1 MTRIAFALL
10 FVLAACKSS
19 EKSNGT
25 PSTPPTPSAAPAPA
39 GDPAAKEEAAAAQPE
54 VKDEAP
60 DPANLLKP
68 DAPVQKGWSEG
79 GPGEV
84 VWKVE
89 GASTV
94 TLKAEVGK
102 PEGTLFAVYQGK
114 QQHVTNF
121 PCDVA
126 QAGSQ
131 GSFALTPD
139 GKVLFRASNGTA
151 GKKPAAAAAFLLEWK
166 PDKGTVFV
174 AKSWQGRAA
183 DEPPAW
189 AKI

>member
-1 MTRIAFALL
+1 MRETAIAS
-10 FVLAACKSS
+10 VLGIVLMLPACKSS
-19 EKSNGT
+19 EKSSSA
-25 PSTPPTPSAAPAPA
+25 PSPSAAPAPA
-39 GDPAAKEEAAAAQPE
+39 AEEAKEEPAAVPD

-60 DPANLLKP
+60 DPANLLKAG
-68 DAPVQKGWSEG
+68 APVEKGWSDG

-89 GASTV
+89 GASPV

-102 PEGTLFAVYQGK
+102 PEGMLLAVYQGK

-126 QAGSQ
+126 TAGSQ
-131 GSFALTPD
+131 GSFALTPE
-139 GKVLFRASNGTA
+139 GKVLFRAANGPA
-151 GKKPAAAAAFLLEWK
+151 GKKPAVAAVFLLEWK
-166 PDKGTVFV
+166 ADKGTVSV
-174 AKSWQGRAA
+174 AKSWQGRAD

-189 AKI
+189 SKI

>member
-10 FVLAACKSS
+10 FVVAGCKSS
-19 EKSNGT
+19 AKSS
-25 PSTPPTPSAAPAPA
+25 PSPTPTAAPAA
-39 GDPAAKEEAAAAQPE
+39 EEAKEEAAAAKPE

-60 DPANLLKP
+60 DPANLLKAG
-68 DAPVQKGWSEG
+68 APVQKGWSDG

-89 GASTV
+89 GASPV

-102 PEGTLFAVYQGK
+102 PEGVLLAVYQGK

-126 QAGSQ
+126 TEGSE
-131 GSFALTPD
+131 GSFALTPE
-139 GKVLFRASNGTA
+139 GKVLFRVANGAA
-151 GKKPAAAAAFLLEWK
+151 GKKPAEAAVFLLEWK
-166 PDKGTVFV
+166 ADKGTVFV

-189 AKI
+189 SKI

>member
-10 FVLAACKSS
+10 FVVAGCKSS
-19 EKSNGT
+19 EKSS
-25 PSTPPTPSAAPAPA
+25 PSPTPSAAPAA
-39 GDPAAKEEAAAAQPE
+39 EEVKEEAAAGKPE

-60 DPANLLKP
+60 DPANLLKAG
-68 DAPVQKGWSEG
+68 APVQKGWSDG

-89 GASTV
+89 GPDPV

-102 PEGTLFAVYQGK
+102 PEGMLLAVYQGK

-126 QAGSQ
+126 SAGSE
-131 GSFALTPD
+131 GSFALTPE
-139 GKVLFRASNGTA
+139 GKVLFRAANGPA
-151 GKKPAAAAAFLLEWK
+151 GKKPAEAAVFLLEWK
-166 PDKGTVFV
+166 ADKGTVSV

-189 AKI
+189 SKI

>member
-10 FVLAACKSS
+10 FVVAGCKSS
-19 EKSNGT
+19 EKSS
-25 PSTPPTPSAAPAPA
+25 PSPTPSAAPAA
-39 GDPAAKEEAAAAQPE
+39 EEVKEEAAAGKPE

-60 DPANLLKP
+60 DPANLLKAG
-68 DAPVQKGWSEG
+68 APVQKGWSDG

-89 GASTV
+89 GADAV

-102 PEGTLFAVYQGK
+102 PEGMLLAVYQGK

-126 QAGSQ
+126 SAGSE
-131 GSFALTPD
+131 GSFALTPE
-139 GKVLFRASNGTA
+139 GKVLFRAANGPA
-151 GKKPAAAAAFLLEWK
+151 GKKPAEAAVFLLEWK
-166 PDKGTVFV
+166 ADKGTVSV

-189 AKI
+189 SKI

>member
-10 FVLAACKSS
+10 FVVAGCKSS
-19 EKSNGT
+19 EKSS
-25 PSTPPTPSAAPAPA
+25 PSPTPTAAPAA
-39 GDPAAKEEAAAAQPE
+39 EEAKEEAAAGKPE

-68 DAPVQKGWSEG
+68 GAPVQKGWSDG

-89 GASTV
+89 GPDPV

-102 PEGTLFAVYQGK
+102 PEGMLLAVYQGK

-126 QAGSQ
+126 SEGSE

-139 GKVLFRASNGTA
+139 GKVLFRAANGPA
-151 GKKPAAAAAFLLEWK
+151 GKKPAVAALFLLEWK
-166 PDKGTVFV
+166 ADKGTVSV

-189 AKI
+189 SKI